1 MEEEKFQIKLMN
13 CKSNKE
19 RDAFRASETSFDA
32 HKLYSTRI
40 NYKICAIIFPNCLKL
55 LHLILI
61 FPATCV
67 ERFFS
72 KMKLVKTWLRNQLLQ
87 VKLENLFFI
96 ATEAPK
102 TGFTD
107 SEYEFFF
114 DELKKKKIIW
124 ESMFEALFTSIWS
137 PDIMYPVT

>member
-1 MEEEKFQIKLMN
+1 
-13 CKSNKE
+13 
-19 RDAFRASETSFDA
+19 
-32 HKLYSTRI
+32 
-40 NYKICAIIFPNCLKL
+40 
-55 LHLILI
+55 
-61 FPATCV
+61 
-67 ERFFS
+67 
-72 KMKLVKTWLRNQLLQ
+72 MKLVKTWLQNQLLQ

-114 DELKKKKIIW
+114 DELKKKIIW
-124 ESMFEALFTSIWS
+124 ESMFEALFTSIWL